1 MDFDKYDGD
10 LFMTLMLVVLGAIS
24 LYGFVRFLAG

>member
-10 LFMTLMLVVLGAIS
+10 MFITILLVVLGAIS
-24 LYGFVRFLAG
+24 LYGFIRFLVG